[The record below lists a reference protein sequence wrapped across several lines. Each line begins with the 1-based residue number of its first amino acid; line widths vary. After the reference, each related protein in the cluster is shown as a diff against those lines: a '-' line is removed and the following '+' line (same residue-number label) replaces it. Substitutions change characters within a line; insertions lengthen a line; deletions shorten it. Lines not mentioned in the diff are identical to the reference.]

1 MKSKN
6 YETTLPEGYKEA
18 MHINAKDLKVGIIMN
33 LIALIPIV
41 IFMVAAV
48 LLMLLPSYEADTE
61 FDYGGIIIFGIL
73 YIVYIV
79 LHELTHGAAYKI
91 LTRQKLTFGLT
102 LTVAFCGVPHI
113 YTYRKAALIAICAPF
128 AIFNVVFGALT
139 AVMYFSNTWLYII
152 SALLFSVHFGGCIG
166 DLWLMLLLNTKFKD
180 NDTLMRDTGP
190 EQFIYVKE

>member
-1 MKSKN
+1 MKGKN
-6 YETTLPEGYKEA
+6 YETALPEGYKEA

-33 LIALIPIV
+33 LLALIPVV

-48 LLMLLPSYEADTE
+48 LLMMLPSYEADTE
-61 FDYGGIIIFGIL
+61 FDYGGLLMFAIL
-73 YIVYIV
+73 YIIYIV

-102 LTVAFCGVPHI
+102 PTVAFCGVPHI

-128 AIFNVVFGALT
+128 AVFTVVFGALT
-139 AVMYFSNTWLYII
+139 AVMYFSNTWLYIV

-166 DLWLMLLLNTKFKD
+166 DLWLTFLLCAKFKD
-180 NDTLMRDTGP
+180 PRVLMRDTGP
-190 EQFIYVKE
+190 EQWIYVAE